1 MDGRLFEAARTG
13 DVSLLHQLLLEKP
26 SILADCQLI
35 FPHEN
40 PLNIATKA
48 GQLAFVQQILKH
60 RPDFVRQSN
69 QDGFRPLDIASA
81 FGYVE
86 IVKEITTCYRD
97 VCRLKGREGRTCLH
111 YAAINERV
119 EIIDELL
126 NTSGECVKD
135 VTSLGET
142 ALHLALKYYKVE
154 AFTNLVKWLEELGL
168 EELVNS
174 VDKDGNTILHLA
186 VSRKQLE
193 SVELLLKSS
202 NISNILELNV
212 RNSRGFT
219 ATDLLDNSPVDNPND
234 IRLKEILQ
242 FAGALSTETPHNT
255 MINNPK
261 HSTGVSKDW
270 IKYFQFQMERDSP
283 SDTRN
288 ALLVVAALIATV
300 TFQAGMNPP
309 SSFTLG
315 APAANSTSTTSSAPS
330 PVSTPEKEY
339 NYPGVTSGLLAV
351 FASSGSLVTSNLFYE
366 EGRDSPANARNVIL
380 VVVTLIAAVTI
391 PGGVWQDKDDG
402 HAPGYGVATA
412 AMLVTYTSALYA
424 VTPDDSLNLMYVLI
438 AAALPFVI
446 RCLIHLFNKC
456 IIRFKSKSNMHPDD

>member
-126 NTSGECVKD
+126 NTSVQ
-135 VTSLGET
+135 
-142 ALHLALKYYKVE
+142 AP
-154 AFTNLVKWLEELGL
+154 
-168 EELVNS
+168 
-174 VDKDGNTILHLA
+174 
-186 VSRKQLE
+186 
-193 SVELLLKSS
+193 SVELLLSS
-202 NISNILELNV
+202 SILELNV

-219 ATDLLDNSPVDNPND
+219 AMDLLDNTPIDNPND
-234 IRLKEILQ
+234 VRLKEILQ
-242 FAGALSTETPHNT
+242 SAGALGTENPHNT
-255 MINNPK
+255 LINNPNP
-261 HSTGVSKDW
+261 STGVSKDW
-270 IKYFQFQMERDSP
+270 IKYFQFQMKRDSP

-300 TFQAGMNPP
+300 TFQAGINPP
-309 SSFTLG
+309 SSFILDT
-315 APAANSTSTTSSAPS
+315 PAANSTNTANSAP
-330 PVSTPEKEY
+330 PPPQTNIPAVVPA
-339 NYPGVTSGLLAV
+339 VVSGLTV
-351 FASSGSLVTSNLFYE
+351 VSGSSGSLVTPNLFLFSNTL
-366 EGRDSPANARNVIL
+366 GL
-380 VVVTLIAAVTI
+380 VA
-391 PGGVWQDKDDG
+391 
-402 HAPGYGVATA
+402 
-412 AMLVTYTSALYA
+412 
-424 VTPDDSLNLMYVLI
+424 SLNIIIYLTSRFPFQRELQIAIFSMMFTYGCAAHHIKPAGAIKYVVLVI
-438 AAALPFVI
+438 ALLLPF
-446 RCLIHLFNKC
+446 LFRWLPRWVRKFWKWLQYRREQNNSEVAERQLNSSLS
-456 IIRFKSKSNMHPDD
+456 I